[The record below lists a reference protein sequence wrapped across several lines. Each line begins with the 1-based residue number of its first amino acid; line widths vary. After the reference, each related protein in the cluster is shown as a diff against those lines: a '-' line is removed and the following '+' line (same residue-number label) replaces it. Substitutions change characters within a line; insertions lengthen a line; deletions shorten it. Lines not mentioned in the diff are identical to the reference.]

1 MDRVRFYPHC
11 FHAWEGEAK
20 PHRLRPRWQQQVAGL
35 CHRVLPGVVERYGGA
50 GVVTATVLYLAGMGE
65 SVSSGNMELAN
76 SAQGVEVDFYFC
88 FLSLEQLM
96 WGSHE
101 EGCRAAVQPGGQCWG
116 CSASAYKG
124 DSWPCAQ
131 HPCFLS
137 LFVGAVTIG
146 IGTMMLKVQM
156 SSEAM
161 GSCSSPCN
169 CAKGACNEAQGQL
182 PAAAGTNFQDEKA
195 CGFYNPY

>member
-116 CSASAYKG
+116 CSCFCLQRRFLALCSA
-124 DSWPCAQ
+124 PL
-131 HPCFLS
+131 LS
-137 LFVGAVTIG
+137 VPFCGCCYYRDWDNDA
-146 IGTMMLKVQM
+146 
-156 SSEAM
+156 E
-161 GSCSSPCN
+161 
-169 CAKGACNEAQGQL
+169 
-182 PAAAGTNFQDEKA
+182 GTNVL
-195 CGFYNPY
+195 